1 MKYTESIREE
11 KNVSEVFNRA
21 MRDKDF
27 LSAIERIEKSNA
39 EQAKYARR
47 QYRMSQ
53 VTAFASLLM
62 LGTVVYTIAMLI
74 PKINVTYQN
83 IELVMEN
90 LRVITSDLA
99 EMDLS
104 QTIEGIEKLNAIDID
119 SLNSAIK
126 NLSDTVEPFA
136 DLFNR
141 SR

>member
-1 MKYTESIREE
+1 MEYTEI
-11 KNVSEVFNRA
+11 
-21 MRDKDF
+21 

-53 VTAFASLLM
+53 VTAFASLVM
-62 LGTVVYTIAMLI
+62 LSAVVYTIAMLI

-136 DLFNR
+136 NLFNR

>member
-1 MKYTESIREE
+1 MEYTEI
-11 KNVSEVFNRA
+11 
-21 MRDKDF
+21 

-47 QYRMSQ
+47 QYWMSQ
-53 VTAFASLLM
+53 VTAFASLVM
-62 LGTVVYTIAMLI
+62 LSAVVYTIAMLI

-136 DLFNR
+136 NLFNR